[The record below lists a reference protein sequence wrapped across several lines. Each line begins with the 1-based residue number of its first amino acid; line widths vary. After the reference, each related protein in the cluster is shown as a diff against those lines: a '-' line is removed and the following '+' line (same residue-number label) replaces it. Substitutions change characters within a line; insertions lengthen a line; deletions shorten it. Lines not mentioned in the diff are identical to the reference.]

1 MDNGHTNG
9 QLSLEAF
16 LKSESIQA
24 NREDF
29 LGGRIYPQPDN
40 TDRHN
45 RITMNLAMALR
56 PCARERDC
64 ETFALKFAV
73 HFRIAGQDALYYP
86 DVLLACDP
94 ADSHPYYRTEPCLLA
109 EVLSHQTERIDRA
122 EKLFAYTTI
131 PSLQEYLVVAQN
143 EPRVEIH
150 RREGQGWATTVANGD
165 DRLEIRCLGTTVDLA
180 TVYADLPPPRED

>member
-1 MDNGHTNG
+1 M
-9 QLSLEAF
+9 EAF
-16 LKSESIQA
+16 LQSEPMEA

-45 RITMNLAMALR
+45 RITLNLAMALR
-56 PCARERDC
+56 PRARERDC
-64 ETFALKFAV
+64 EIFALKFAV

-94 ADSHPYYRTEPCLLA
+94 VDSHPYYRSAPCLLA
-109 EVLSHQTERIDRA
+109 EILSPQTERIDRA

-150 RREGQGWATTVANGD
+150 RREADGWVTSTVREQGSVD
-165 DRLEIRCLGTTVDLA
+165 IRCLETTVDLE
-180 TVYADLPPPRED
+180 TIYADLPPPRED